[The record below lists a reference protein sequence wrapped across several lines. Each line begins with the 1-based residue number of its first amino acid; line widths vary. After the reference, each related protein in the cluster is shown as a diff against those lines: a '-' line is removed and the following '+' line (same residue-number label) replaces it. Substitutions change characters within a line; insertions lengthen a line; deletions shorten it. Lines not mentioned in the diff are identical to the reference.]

1 MCARVTSCV
10 DRARLEAFPRGD
22 RRSASDRRSEADNCT
37 RAAGTCDT
45 TTCRAYRFT
54 RVSPSPPSCSRSRWC
69 PCPAA
74 AQDAP
79 KIKPSQ
85 HGTVSQRIAD
95 TTITLAY
102 NRPVARGR
110 ELFGALVPYGKIW
123 CPCADDATT
132 IELSAAVK
140 IDGHELAAGKYSV
153 WTLPNDGKWTVIFNR
168 QRGDVAHQVSGRPG
182 RAAPRR
188 HPARRRAHGDPRVLF
203 PDGRGQEGRAGAA
216 LGHDGRA
223 VAHRRALSG
232 ARAFASVDSKN
243 APHSIARVFML

>member
-1 MCARVTSCV
+1 LYTGCRDVRHYGMLSRPLPT
-10 DRARLEAFPRGD
+10 RLTIR
-22 RRSASDRRSEADNCT
+22 T
-37 RAAGTCDT
+37 VLVAAL
-45 TTCRAYRFT
+45 AL
-54 RVSPSPPSCSRSRWC
+54 CSG
-69 PCPAA
+69 PAA

-153 WTLPNDGKWTVIFNR
+153 WTVPTDGKWTIIFNR
-168 QRGDVAHQVSGRPG
+168 QAATWHTKYPEGQDALRLEVTPRTGAHMETMAFYFPMVEGKKAELVLHWGTTVVPVSIEVP
-182 RAAPRR
+182 
-188 HPARRRAHGDPRVLF
+188 
-203 PDGRGQEGRAGAA
+203 
-216 LGHDGRA
+216 
-223 VAHRRALSG
+223 
-232 ARAFASVDSKN
+232 
-243 APHSIARVFML
+243 

>member
-1 MCARVTSCV
+1 MYTGRRDVRHYGMPRVPLQ
-10 DRARLEAFPRGD
+10 ARLTVPAVLLTI
-22 RRSASDRRSEADNCT
+22 AL
-37 RAAGTCDT
+37 
-45 TTCRAYRFT
+45 
-54 RVSPSPPSCSRSRWC
+54 V
-69 PCPAA
+69 PCPIT

-95 TTITLAY
+95 TTITLDY

-153 WTLPNDGKWTVIFNR
+153 WTLPNEGKWTVIFNR
-168 QRGDVAHQVSGRPG
+168 Q
-182 RAAPRR
+182 AATWHTKYPE
-188 HPARRRAHGDPRVLF
+188 
-203 PDGRGQEGRAGAA
+203 GQDALRLEVTPRAGA
-216 LGHDGRA
+216 HMETM
-223 VAHRRALSG
+223 
-232 ARAFASVDSKN
+232 AFYFPMVEGKKAELVLHWGTTVV
-243 APHSIARVFML
+243 PVRIEVP